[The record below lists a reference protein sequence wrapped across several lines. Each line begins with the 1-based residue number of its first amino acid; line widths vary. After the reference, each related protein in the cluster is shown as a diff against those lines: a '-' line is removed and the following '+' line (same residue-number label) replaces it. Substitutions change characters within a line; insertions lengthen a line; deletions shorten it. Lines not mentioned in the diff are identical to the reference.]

1 MRVELQARASRIL
14 YLVIV
19 VAVSS
24 LLGCGSTGQ
33 SETEHHHQ
41 AEEQHDDHD
50 HSSEEHEE
58 EQTSFDR
65 SALDRIAGQQCEH
78 DVPILDCDECRYE
91 VGAVEVAPSLL
102 DPDGDDLIRTT
113 QLNARSI
120 GRALQLTGEV
130 SFDERRVAHVSPR
143 VGGIVRQTHVSLG
156 DRVEKGARLIV
167 MDSLELGKLR
177 SRYLQA
183 GARLELAQKN
193 YDRAERLHER
203 RIASGREKLLA
214 ETTLRETK
222 IELESAREQLRL
234 VGLSSRGPDSSGA
247 KQLRGGGTLL
257 TSPVDGTVVSMH
269 AVNGERVSPEE
280 SVITIAD
287 LSKVWV
293 WADVYE
299 RDLAQ
304 LLRASKNTALQ
315 ANVEVAAFEGQRFS
329 GEVTYVGAVMEET
342 TRTVKVRVDVDNTE
356 GLLRP
361 GMFANISI
369 DLGEGVPT
377 LVVPAEAVMEHEDQS
392 FIFVKVGPHRFLRR
406 DVTAKTIDGAQIAL
420 IDGVVEGEDVVVR
433 GAFLLKSDVL
443 REQMGAGCAH

>member
-1 MRVELQARASRIL
+1 MKSASLIMAML
-14 YLVIV
+14 
-19 VAVSS
+19 VSS
-24 LLGCGSTGQ
+24 LLGCASTSQ
-33 SETEHHHQ
+33 SETEH
-41 AEEQHDDHD
+41 E
-50 HSSEEHEE
+50 HSEHSEHEDEDGHEHTSGASEE
-58 EQTSFDR
+58 EQSNFDR
-65 SALDRIAGQQCEH
+65 SALDRIASLQCEH

-102 DPDGDDLIRTT
+102 DPDGDDLIRTSR
-113 QLNARSI
+113 LKVRSI
-120 GRALQLTGEV
+120 GEALQLTGEV

-156 DRVEKGARLIV
+156 DQVAKGARLIV
-167 MDSLELGKLR
+167 MDSLELGQLR

-234 VGLSSRGPDSSGA
+234 VGLSSRGPDPSSA
-247 KQLRGGGTLL
+247 KQLRGGSTLL
-257 TSPVDGTVVSMH
+257 TSPVGGTVVSMH

-304 LLRASKNTALQ
+304 LLRASKNTTLQ
-315 ANVEVAAFEGQRFS
+315 ATVDVAAFEAQRFA

-342 TRTVKVRVDVDNTE
+342 TRTVKVRVDVDNTD

-377 LVVPAEAVMEHEDQS
+377 LVVSAEAVMEHEDQS
-392 FIFVKVGPHRFLRR
+392 FVFVKVGPHRFLRR
-406 DVTAKTIDGAQIAL
+406 DVTAKAIDGAQIAL